1 MSNKTNNI
9 GFLNFSLTKFFLGG
23 FLISLPTLIALEAKA
38 NMHEE
43 SMPKTEMGTESES
56 APTEEGGLYN
66 ESDAGYD
73 GEPVVTVAPTEG
85 TIDVLVRNK
94 TNAAIDYQARG
105 YTENQTL
112 EGGEEQVMRGLPV
125 PVVIRAA
132 RQDDGFIETIPE
144 VNEEGMLELT
154 LDEYPERNIGVIRIE
169 EDGSVYINSSD
180 LDSE

>member
-1 MSNKTNNI
+1 MTNKLNKF
-9 GFLNFSLTKFFLGG
+9 GFLNSNLTKFFFGG
-23 FLISLPTLIALEAKA
+23 LLVGLPILTALEAKA
-38 NMHEE
+38 DMHQE
-43 SMPKTEMGTESES
+43 SMPKTEMGTESNTVES
-56 APTEEGGLYN
+56 EDGGLYN
-66 ESDAGYD
+66 ESDSGYD

-85 TIDVLVRNK
+85 TINVLVKNK

-112 EGGEEQVMRGLPV
+112 EGGEQHVMRNLPV

-144 VNEEGMLELT
+144 VNEEGMLELS
-154 LDEYPERNIGVIRIE
+154 LDEYPERNVGVVRIE
-169 EDGSVYINSSD
+169 EDGSVYINSSN